1 MFETT
6 LLMISHSENDHKK
19 QMQISFFRQ
28 KYTALADN
36 IYGYQR
42 F

>member
-6 LLMISHSENDHKK
+6 LLMISHSENDYKK
-19 QMQISFFRQ
+19 QMEISFFRQ
-28 KYTALADN
+28 KYTALACN
-36 IYGYQR
+36 TYGYQR